1 MKLQSLDDLLIY
13 EMKDLLDAEKQL
25 VKALPK
31 LAKAASN
38 PELGKALNEHLEQTK
53 NQVKR
58 LEQAFEMLESRPG
71 RQSCAAM
78 KGLIEEGNE
87 MIQEDAGDE
96 VRDAG
101 LIACA
106 QRVEHYEIAGYGC
119 ALTFAKKLG
128 HSDVAALL
136 EETLTEESTA
146 DKKLTNIAE
155 KWVNQAA
162 MKAA

>member
-1 MKLQSLDDLLIY
+1 MQKLESLQDLLIH

-25 VKALPK
+25 VTALPK
-31 LAKAASN
+31 LAKAATN
-38 PELGKALNEHLEQTK
+38 PELEKAFSEHCEVTK

-58 LEQAFEMLESRPG
+58 LEQAFEILETKPARK
-71 RQSCAAM
+71 SCAAM

-87 MIQEDAGDE
+87 MVQEKATDD

-119 ALTFAKKLG
+119 AVAFAKKLG
-128 HSDVAALL
+128 RDDVADLL
-136 EETLTEESTA
+136 KETLSEESSA
-146 DKKLTNIAE
+146 DKKLTKIAE
-155 KWVNQAA
+155 KWINEEA
-162 MKAA
+162 KAA

>member
-38 PELGKALNEHLEQTK
+38 PELEKAFTEHCEETK

-58 LEQAFEMLESRPG
+58 LEQAFEILDSRPS

-78 KGLIEEGNE
+78 KGLIEEGQE
-87 MIQEDAGDE
+87 MMEEDAE
-96 VRDAG
+96 SNVRDAG

-106 QRVEHYEIAGYGC
+106 QRVEHYEIAGYGS
-119 ALTFAKKLG
+119 AVTFAKKLG
-128 HSDVAALL
+128 HDDVASLL
-136 EETLTEESTA
+136 QENLSEESTA
-146 DKKLTNIAE
+146 DKKLTRIAE

-162 MKAA
+162 KAA

>member
-1 MKLQSLDDLLIY
+1 MKLNTLDDLLIY
-13 EMKDLLDAEKQL
+13 EMKDLMDAEKQL

-31 LAKAASN
+31 LAKAANN
-38 PELGKALNEHLEQTK
+38 PELGKALDEHLEQTK

-58 LEQAFEMLESRPG
+58 LEQAFEILESRPG

-87 MIQEDAGDE
+87 LLQEDAAMD

-119 ALTFAKKLG
+119 AVTFAKRLG
-128 HSDVAALL
+128 HRDVASLL
-136 EETLTEESTA
+136 EENLSEESAA
-146 DKKLTNIAE
+146 DKKLTQIAE
-155 KWVNQAA
+155 KWVNESAK
-162 MKAA
+162 KAA